1 MTEPL
6 WLKDSGVSQL
16 LNFMVDKLDGADAQG
31 KPLARAIKLDA
42 KSFPALF
49 KASLEE
55 ERERQWAHL
64 QQMVAWGWLE
74 LKTDRQR
81 PGQAAYECNPRL
93 VIRDEAS
100 LRAVTGRPARI
111 RSAGELW
118 REAIFRLPGLEESVK
133 EAVSRMKLEVPG
145 RTAEEVARQLV
156 HLPALV
162 DEPLLL
168 REVSARLF
176 WGLSK
181 VLDGRQ
187 SLVAALLQVD
197 ECPFP
202 EMPIQLQVFLPPNSF
217 TGVLF
222 IENLATFER
231 ATRDGTGRY
240 ADLALVY
247 AAGFKGCARRL
258 RSGTG
263 ASVYFA
269 SHGTV
274 EERRTSWFLAWL
286 RAGTKLPCW
295 FWGDLDH
302 SGMRILAAL
311 RGVFDD
317 ASAWVPGYGPMLA
330 RLKAGQ
336 GHAAESG
343 AKMGQQPIAM
353 TGCSYADQQLI
364 PALAAT
370 SCFVDQEVS

>member
-1 MTEPL
+1 MSEPL
-6 WLKDSGVSQL
+6 WLKDSGVLQL
-16 LNFMVDKLDGADAQG
+16 LNTLVDKLDGAEAQG
-31 KPLARAIKLDA
+31 KPLARAVKLDD

-55 ERERQWAHL
+55 ERERQWSYVE
-64 QQMVAWGWLE
+64 QMVAWGWFE

-81 PGQAAYECNPRL
+81 PGQVAYECKPRL

-100 LRAVTGRPARI
+100 LRAVTGRPVRI
-111 RSAGELW
+111 RSGGELW
-118 REAIFRLPGLEESVK
+118 REAVFRLPGLEESVK
-133 EAVSRMKLEVPG
+133 ETVSRMKLEVPG
-145 RTAEEVARQLV
+145 RTADDVAQQLAL
-156 HLPALV
+156 LPTLV
-162 DEPLLL
+162 EEPLLL

-187 SLVAALLQVD
+187 ALVAALLGLE

-202 EMPIQLQVFLPPNSF
+202 EMPVQLQVFLPPSGF

-222 IENLATFER
+222 IENLATFEQ

-240 ADLALVY
+240 VGLTLIY
-247 AAGFKGCARRL
+247 AAGFKGSARRL
-258 RSGTG
+258 RSATG

-269 SHGTV
+269 AHGSV
-274 EERRTSWFLAWL
+274 EEKQTSRFLAWL
-286 RAGTKLPCW
+286 RAGARLPCW

-302 SGMRILAAL
+302 AGMRILAAL

-317 ASAWVPGYGPMLA
+317 ASAWEPGYSPMLA

-336 GHAAESG
+336 GHSAESG
-343 AKMGQQPIAM
+343 AKKGQQPIDL
-353 TGCSYADQQLI
+353 TGCAYADKHLI
-364 PALAAT
+364 PELT
-370 SCFVDQEVS
+370 TTGRFVDQEVA